1 MHPPRRLDEKATN
14 APHRHG
20 ARPPMIEA
28 FAAAFSGTLSAIAVI
43 FLVVLVSVFMAR
55 RDLITQTQI
64 GGLSA
69 ATVNLFLP
77 CLIFAK
83 VVEHF
88 EPSSQPGWW
97 ALPLAGIVIA
107 LIGTGLG
114 ALVFARQL
122 PEKRDM
128 LPLAGMQN
136 AGYLVLPVGLALYPD
151 RFDTFAVY
159 VFLFILGFNPIL
171 WSLGKILVTGKSGQ
185 KPRLRDLL
193 TPPLVANLVGIGAA
207 LSGVG
212 RLLPGPVIDA
222 IELVGTAAVPVATV
236 VLGAVL
242 GGISV
247 RFRSHLGDAARAMAV
262 KFFALPLIVVVVL
275 HAVRLH
281 AANPLLAEFFVI
293 EAASAPAVGLVLQVR
308 TYGGNEQRVGTVMF
322 ISYVACTLALPA
334 WVAVWRLIVQ

>member
-1 MHPPRRLDEKATN
+1 
-14 APHRHG
+14 
-20 ARPPMIEA
+20 MIEA
-28 FAAAFSGTLSAIAVI
+28 FAAAFSGTVSAIAII
-43 FLVVLVSVFMAR
+43 FLVVLVSILMAR
-55 RDLITQTQI
+55 RGLITQTQI
-64 GGLSA
+64 DGLSA

-77 CLIFAK
+77 CLIFSK

-88 EPSSQPGWW
+88 QPASQPGWW
-97 ALPLAGIVIA
+97 ALPLAGIAMA
-107 LIGTGLG
+107 LVGTGLG
-114 ALVFARQL
+114 AVVFASQL

-171 WSLGKILVTGKSGQ
+171 WSLGKVLVTGASGQ

-193 TPPLVANLVGIGAA
+193 TPPLVANLVGIWAA
-207 LSGVG
+207 ISGVG
-212 RLLPGPVIDA
+212 RMLPAPVLSAID
-222 IELVGTAAVPVATV
+222 LVGTAAVPVATV

-247 RFRSHLGDAARAMAV
+247 RFRSHLGDAVRAMSI
-262 KFFALPLIVVVVL
+262 KFLVLPMIVVAVVQMVHL
-275 HAVRLH
+275 HAT
-281 AANPLLAEFFVI
+281 NPLLAEFFVI

-322 ISYVACTLALPA
+322 LSYVACTLALPA
-334 WVAVWRLIVQ
+334 WVAIWRLLVQ

>member
-1 MHPPRRLDEKATN
+1 
-14 APHRHG
+14 
-20 ARPPMIEA
+20 MIEA
-28 FAAAFSGTLSAIAVI
+28 FSAAFSATLSPIAVI

-55 RDLITQTQI
+55 RKLITETQI

-83 VVEHF
+83 VVEHLD
-88 EPSSQPGWW
+88 PSSQPGWW
-97 ALPLAGIVIA
+97 ALPLAGIVMA
-107 LIGTGLG
+107 LVGTGLG

-122 PEKRDM
+122 PGKQDM

-151 RFDTFAVY
+151 SFDTFAVY

-171 WSLGKILVTGKSGQ
+171 WSLGKILVTGNSGQ
-185 KPRLRDLL
+185 KPKWRDLL

-207 LSGVG
+207 LSGGG
-212 RLLPGPVIDA
+212 RILPKPVLDA
-222 IELVGTAAVPVATV
+222 VELVGTAAVPVATV

-262 KFFALPLIVVVVL
+262 KYIALPLIVVIVL

-293 EAASAPAVGLVLQVR
+293 QAASAPAVGLVLQVR

-322 ISYVACTLALPA
+322 MSYVACTLALPA

>member
-1 MHPPRRLDEKATN
+1 
-14 APHRHG
+14 
-20 ARPPMIEA
+20 MIEA
-28 FAAAFSGTLSAIAVI
+28 FAATFSDTVPAIAVV
-43 FLVVLVSVFMAR
+43 FLIVLISVVMAR
-55 RDLITQTQI
+55 RGLINQTQI
-64 GGLSA
+64 DGLSA

-88 EPSSQPGWW
+88 DPSSQPGWW

-107 LIGTGLG
+107 LVGTGLG
-114 ALVFARQL
+114 AVAFFGQL
-122 PEKRDM
+122 PDKRDM

-159 VFLFILGFNPIL
+159 VFLFVLGFNPVL
-171 WSLGKILVTGKSGQ
+171 WSFGKILVSQSGGQ
-185 KPRLRDLL
+185 KPKLRDLL

-207 LSGVG
+207 LSGAG
-212 RLLPGPVIDA
+212 RILPASVLDA

-247 RFRSHLGDAARAMAV
+247 RFRSHVGDAARAMAV
-262 KFFALPLIVVVVL
+262 KFFALPLIVVLVL

-322 ISYVACTLALPA
+322 MSYVACTLALPA
-334 WVAVWRLIVQ
+334 WVAIWRLLVQ

>member
-1 MHPPRRLDEKATN
+1 
-14 APHRHG
+14 
-20 ARPPMIEA
+20 MIEA
-28 FAAAFSGTLSAIAVI
+28 FAVTFAGTVPAIAII
-43 FLVVLVSVFMAR
+43 FLIVLISVVMAR
-55 RDLITQTQI
+55 RGLITQTQI
-64 GGLSA
+64 DGLSS

-88 EPSSQPGWW
+88 EPATQPGWW

-107 LIGTGLG
+107 LVGTGFG
-114 ALVFARQL
+114 ALVFIGQL
-122 PEKRDM
+122 PGKKDM

-159 VFLFILGFNPIL
+159 VFLFVLGFNPIL
-171 WSLGKILVTGKSGQ
+171 WGLGKILVTANHGQ
-185 KPRLRDLL
+185 KPQLRDLL

-207 LSGVG
+207 LSGAG
-212 RLLPGPVIDA
+212 RLLPAPALDA
-222 IELVGTAAVPVATV
+222 IDLVGTAAVPVATV

-247 RFRSHLGDAARAMAV
+247 RFRSHLGDAVRAMTV
-262 KFFALPLIVVVVL
+262 KFLVLPLIVLFVL
-275 HAVRLH
+275 QAVRLH
-281 AANPLLAEFFVI
+281 AANPLLAEFFMI
-293 EAASAPAVGLVLQVR
+293 EAASAPAVGLVLMVR

-322 ISYVACTLALPA
+322 LSYAVCTLALPA
-334 WVAVWRLIVQ
+334 WIAVWRLLVS